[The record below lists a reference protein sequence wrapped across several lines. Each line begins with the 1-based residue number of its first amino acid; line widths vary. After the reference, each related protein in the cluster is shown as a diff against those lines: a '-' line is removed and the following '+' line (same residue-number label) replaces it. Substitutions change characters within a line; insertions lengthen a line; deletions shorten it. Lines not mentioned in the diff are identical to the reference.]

1 MPNSFQGNFL
11 PKRDRDG
18 SWVRAM
24 EGRPVVSEGPALGR
38 ERTFAGNQ
46 IDEMRA
52 SHGEKTMSAQRT
64 RFAMIMLLS
73 AVTTTGLFS
82 QTVQANPINGGVE
95 APVPDVFSNYYYPPI
110 PPGPYPGVGAQL
122 YVSPQPVPARVGH
135 TWVTYPPFMP
145 HEFLYQ
151 HRRRYVRCSGAMG
164 MRNVT
169 NAYWW

>member
-1 MPNSFQGNFL
+1 
-11 PKRDRDG
+11 
-18 SWVRAM
+18 M
-24 EGRPVVSEGPALGR
+24 EGRPVISERRCLVR
-38 ERTFAGNQ
+38 ERTFAGDQ
-46 IDEMRA
+46 SDEMRA
-52 SHGEKTMSAQRT
+52 SMEKKTMSARRT
-64 RFAMIMLLS
+64 RIAMMLC
-73 AVTTTGLFS
+73 AVITAGLFS
-82 QTVQANPINGGVE
+82 QAVDANPINGGVE

-169 NAYWW
+169 HAYWW

>member
-1 MPNSFQGNFL
+1 MS
-11 PKRDRDG
+11 
-18 SWVRAM
+18 VR
-24 EGRPVVSEGPALGR
+24 
-38 ERTFAGNQ
+38 
-46 IDEMRA
+46 
-52 SHGEKTMSAQRT
+52 RT
-64 RFAMIMLLS
+64 RLAMMMC
-73 AVTTTGLFS
+73 AVITAGLFS
-82 QTVQANPINGGVE
+82 QAVHANPINGGVE
-95 APVPDVFSNYYYPPI
+95 APVPDVFSNYFYPPI
-110 PPGPYPGVGAQL
+110 SPGPYPGVGAQL